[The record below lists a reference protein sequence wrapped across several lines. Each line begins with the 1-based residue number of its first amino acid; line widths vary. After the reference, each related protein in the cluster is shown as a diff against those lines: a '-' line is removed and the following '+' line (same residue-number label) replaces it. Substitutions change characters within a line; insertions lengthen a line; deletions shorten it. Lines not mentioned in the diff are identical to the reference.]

1 MTDPLRL
8 SSGSTL
14 LNLACSGNPDH
25 AMLTGKYYWMAGS
38 SSSGKTFFTLTFMAE
53 ASINPAFD
61 GYDLIYDNVEDG
73 AMMDFERFFGPK
85 AAARVQPPKPGPVFS
100 RYVADFYHNLDDRI
114 AAAKKKSGRP
124 FIYLLDSMDSLDAE
138 TTTKKF
144 RAAGKKKSDTAEKSA
159 GDYGMEKA
167 KMNSERLRAVC
178 SDLRDTNS
186 ILIIL
191 SQVRENI
198 GGGIFEPD
206 EITAGGRALKFYA
219 TWQLWSSVART
230 VTKLINGQ
238 DRQIGIVSRVKVKK
252 NRLSG
257 KEWAV
262 EIPLYWSHGLDDVGG
277 CVDFLIKEKHWKKDD
292 NGVVF
297 AKDLGLECRRG
308 ELIDKIEHDKLYNDL
323 KETVVSVWSDIEAQ
337 SAVHRHNKYAA
348 HGG

>member
-1 MTDPLRL
+1 MSDILRL

-14 LNLACSGNPDH
+14 MNMACSGHPDW
-25 AMLTGKYYWMAGS
+25 AMVTGKYYWMAGS
-38 SSSGKTFFTLTFMAE
+38 SSSGKTFLTLTFMAE

-73 AMMDFERFFGPK
+73 AMMDFERYFGPK
-85 AAARVQPPKPGPVFS
+85 AAARIQPPKPGPVFS

-114 AAAKKKSGRP
+114 AAARKKNGRP

-138 TTTKKF
+138 STTKKF
-144 RAAGKKKSDTAEKSA
+144 RAAKKPKADGTAAA

-167 KMNSERLRAVC
+167 KMNSERLRVAC
-178 SDLRDTNS
+178 ADLRDTNS

-198 GGGIFEPD
+198 NGGMFEPD

-230 VTKLINGQ
+230 LTKTINGQ
-238 DRQIGIVSRVKVKK
+238 DRQTGIVSRVKVKK

-257 KEWAV
+257 KEWSV

-277 CVDFLIKEKHWKKDD
+277 CVDFLIKEKCWKKNDD
-292 NGVVF
+292 GIVF
-297 AKDLGLECRRG
+297 ATDLGLECKRG
-308 ELIDKIEHDKLYNDL
+308 ELIDKIEHGRLYNDL
-323 KETVVSVWSDIEAQ
+323 KEAVVRVWADIEAQ
-337 SAVHRHNKYAA
+337 SQVHRQSKY
-348 HGG
+348 H